1 MTWEMM
7 SKISENENG
16 GGGGIVV
23 AAAMAVVVVVNK
35 MCNLNWDLVSSSYTQ

>member
-16 GGGGIVV
+16 GGGGILV
-23 AAAMAVVVVVNK
+23 AAAMAVVVVNK
-35 MCNLNWDLVSSSYTQ
+35 MCNLNWDLASSSYTQ